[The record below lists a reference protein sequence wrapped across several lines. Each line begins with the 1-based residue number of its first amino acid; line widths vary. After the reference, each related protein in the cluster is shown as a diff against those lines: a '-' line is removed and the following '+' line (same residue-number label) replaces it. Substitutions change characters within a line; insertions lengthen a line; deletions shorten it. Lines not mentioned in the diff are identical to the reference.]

1 MISKKYQKIKLR
13 SFLKML
19 IKPKGYKYW
28 LTSGDELKIQEDAP
42 EWAKEEVKKYLEMM
56 DQSSGQKGDA
66 EVIIY

>member
-1 MISKKYQKIKLR
+1 
-13 SFLKML
+13 ML

-42 EWAKEEVKKYLEMM
+42 EWAKEEFEKYLEMM
-56 DQSSGQKGDA
+56 DQSSGQKGYA